1 MISNEAMNQWKKNK
15 TNTEY
20 VTRYFH
26 VTICQFFWHWHYL
39 AKSCGTQMGNDKNR
53 EQIRQGHENQVPLS
67 FFAPPPYA
75 YLVFPEKEKDL

>member
-1 MISNEAMNQWKKNK
+1 MLLDTSMLQ
-15 TNTEY
+15 Y
-20 VTRYFH
+20 VN
-26 VTICQFFWHWHYL
+26 FFDIDTTYL